1 MKLYFI
7 LLFLLGLSN
16 AAQSQISELEAE
28 SYLGKY
34 KIETNHLIAEGEV
47 LFENQNLV
55 FLTEGIPRVIL
66 MQMPEYVKFK
76 AVKFEIILQFL
87 RDDFK
92 EVIAVKIYFQGQ
104 EFLAKKV

>member
-1 MKLYFI
+1 MKFYFI
-7 LLFLLGLSN
+7 LLLVLGLSN
-16 AAQSQISELEAE
+16 SAQSQIGEQEAE

-34 KIETNHLIAEGEV
+34 KIETNNLIAEGEV

-55 FLTEGIPRVIL
+55 FLTDGIPRVIL
-66 MQMPEYVKFK
+66 FQLPEYDKFK
-76 AVKFEIILQFL
+76 ADKFEIILQFL

-92 EVIAVKIYFQGQ
+92 EVVAVKIYFQGQ